1 MYMGFIRNLI
11 KLGKIQVE
19 RLTSDTPDTMET
31 YPILGRYIPG
41 LRLISIGGKPQN
53 VLLLQ

>member
-1 MYMGFIRNLI
+1 MYMGFIQNLI
-11 KLGKIQVE
+11 KLGKMQVE

-41 LRLISIGGKPQN
+41 LCLISIGENPQN